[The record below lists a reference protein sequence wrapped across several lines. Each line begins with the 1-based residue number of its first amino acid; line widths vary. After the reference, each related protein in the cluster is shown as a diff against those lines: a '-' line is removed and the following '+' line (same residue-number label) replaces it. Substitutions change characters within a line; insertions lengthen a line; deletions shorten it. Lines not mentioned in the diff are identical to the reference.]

1 MNNTTFVLRVG
12 GQCHLLSLAVL
23 VGALIA
29 GLSHSRPAAA
39 DEDNGRLFGVALP
52 QVSDSSV
59 GYGKSASGAV
69 SDKLFYSLGGGSVI
83 SQPATRGNM
92 QRLGMKL
99 GWSSDLMCGNFDLKS
114 TIGNQLNGVTSGF
127 KNLMGEVVQGASG
140 AVASLPA
147 MAIQRANPGLYEMLT
162 NGVLQAN
169 VAFDKAQLN
178 CQNLS
183 KRMMDFAD
191 VGEWSQAA
199 AMEEVRDLVNTG
211 DTDAV
216 RSMNAAGKVS
226 GASGSTWIG
235 GQKRGGAGQP
245 AIRPTHDL
253 VAAGYNMMNGQPVT
267 STASVIGS
275 NCNGGACAR
284 YASSEEAAAA
294 VVKVLGDTSLRTCR
308 EPAQCAGDSGSSGG
322 DGGETGADQPGS
334 AVAGTGFAPLLED
347 ATRANR
353 EQLTRLVNGN
363 EPPTAANLAKL
374 KTGSLGVTAGVIR
387 ALRRDPD
394 NGALIGRLASEL
406 AMSDTIET
414 AFIMRRMVTTG
425 MSEPHAAAQ
434 KMAVAEGDRR
444 IEALDREILALKNEM
459 DMKRDIARNAMLT
472 IIDRENTRADTN
484 PQRQSQ
490 DAPDSRFNQ
499 LDTPAGEQ

>member
-1 MNNTTFVLRVG
+1 MTNTMNKSPCGRRS
-12 GQCHLLSLAVL
+12 LLSL
-23 VGALIA
+23 LIA
-29 GLSHSRPAAA
+29 GSLMLVGMHAHA
-39 DEDNGRLFGVALP
+39 DDNEDNGKLFGVALP
-52 QVSDSSV
+52 QMSDSSV
-59 GYGKSASGAV
+59 GYGKSANGAV

-114 TIGNQLNGVTSGF
+114 TVGNQLNGVTSGF

-191 VGEWSQAA
+191 AGEWSQAA

-211 DTDAV
+211 DADAV

-267 STASVIGS
+267 STASVTGS
-275 NCNGGACAR
+275 SCNGGACAR

-308 EPAQCAGDSGSSGG
+308 EPAQCAGGSGNGG
-322 DGGETGADQPGS
+322 DGSDGGADQPGS
-334 AVAGTGFAPLLED
+334 TVAGTGFAPLLEE
-347 ATRANR
+347 ATKMNS

-425 MSEPHAAAQ
+425 MSEPHAAGQ

-459 DMKRDIARNAMLT
+459 DMKRDISRNAMLT

-499 LDTPAGEQ
+499 LDTLASEQ

>member
-1 MNNTTFVLRVG
+1 MKKPMNESLWGRRSLLPFVVAG
-12 GQCHLLSLAVL
+12 SLAM
-23 VGALIA
+23 A
-29 GLSHSRPAAA
+29 GVSAHA
-39 DEDNGRLFGVALP
+39 DDNDTLFGISLP
-52 QVSDSSV
+52 QVNDSNV

-114 TIGNQLNGVTSGF
+114 TVGNQLNGVTSGF

-140 AVASLPA
+140 AVASLPS

-191 VGEWSQAA
+191 AGEWSQAA
-199 AMEEVRDLVNTG
+199 AMEEARDLVNTG

-216 RSMNAAGKVS
+216 RSMNAAEKVS

-267 STASVIGS
+267 SMSSVTGS
-275 NCNGGACAR
+275 SCNGGACAR

-308 EPAQCAGDSGSSGG
+308 EAAQCAGDSGNGS
-322 DGGETGADQPGS
+322 DAGADQPGS
-334 AVAGTGFAPLLED
+334 TVAGTGFAPLLED

-363 EPPTAANLAKL
+363 EPSTAANLAKL

-387 ALRRDPD
+387 ALRLDPD

-425 MSEPHAAAQ
+425 MSEPYAAAQ

-459 DMKRDIARNAMLT
+459 DMKRDISRNAMLT

-499 LDTPAGEQ
+499 LDTPVGEQ

>member
-1 MNNTTFVLRVG
+1 MMKKPMNKSLWGRRS
-12 GQCHLLSLAVL
+12 LLPLVVAGSLAM
-23 VGALIA
+23 A
-29 GLSHSRPAAA
+29 GVSAHA
-39 DEDNGRLFGVALP
+39 DDNDDNGTLFGISLP
-52 QVSDSSV
+52 QVNDSNI
-59 GYGKSASGAV
+59 GYGKNASGAV

-92 QRLGMKL
+92 QRLGMNL

-114 TIGNQLNGVTSGF
+114 TIGNQLNGVTDGF
-127 KNLMGEVVQGASG
+127 KSLMGNVIQGATG

-191 VGEWSQAA
+191 AGEWSQAA

-245 AIRPTHDL
+245 AIKPTHDL

-267 STASVIGS
+267 STASVTGS

-308 EPAQCAGDSGSSGG
+308 EPAQCAGNGGNGG
-322 DGGETGADQPGS
+322 DAAADQPGS

-353 EQLTRLVNGN
+353 EQLTRLVNGS
-363 EPPTAANLAKL
+363 ELPTAANLAKL

-434 KMAVAEGDRR
+434 KMAEAEGDRL

-459 DMKRDIARNAMLT
+459 DMKRDISRNAMLT
-472 IIDRENTRADTN
+472 IIDRENTRADTH

>member
-1 MNNTTFVLRVG
+1 MNNITFVLRVG
-12 GQCHLLSLAVL
+12 GQCRLLSLAVL

-29 GLSHSRPAAA
+29 GLSHCRPAAA

-52 QVSDSSV
+52 QMSDSNM
-59 GYGKSASGAV
+59 GYGKSANGAV

-147 MAIQRANPGLYEMLT
+147 MAIQRANPGLYEMLA

-191 VGEWSQAA
+191 AGEWSQAA
-199 AMEEVRDLVNTG
+199 AMEEVRDLVNSG
-211 DTDAV
+211 EPDAV
-216 RSMNAAGKVS
+216 RSMDAAGKVS

-267 STASVIGS
+267 STSSVTGS

-284 YASSEEAAAA
+284 YTSSEEAAAA

-308 EPAQCAGDSGSSGG
+308 EPAQCAGDSSSSG
-322 DGGETGADQPGS
+322 DAGADQPGS

-363 EPPTAANLAKL
+363 EPPTATNLAKL

-394 NGALIGRLASEL
+394 NAALIGRLASEL

-499 LDTPAGEQ
+499 LDTPASEQ